1 MRTVIGRQTQS
12 PVSGSEEAQSRG
24 TPIHVQDRGSYF
36 FSLGLILLWM
46 MLMICVNSLQK
57 GNVQTWLPKALSM
70 SYFLVFFLTIFLNW
84 SIINLKCCV
93 SCGYVAKRFSY
104 THLHIHILLFS
115 LLNHVPFF
123 ATPWPVAHQAPLSVA
138 FPREEYWSGLPFP
151 SPGDLPGSGIKPTSS
166 VLQVDFFYHCATR
179 EAHIYTYN
187 IYVYI
192 YSFSLLVITRYW
204 I

>member
-1 MRTVIGRQTQS
+1 MNDANDLCWFTAEGKCTNLAPQSTV
-12 PVSGSEEAQSRG
+12 
-24 TPIHVQDRGSYF
+24 
-36 FSLGLILLWM
+36 
-46 MLMICVNSLQK
+46 
-57 GNVQTWLPKALSM
+57 NVIFPG
-70 SYFLVFFLTIFLNW
+70 FFLNHFLNW

-104 THLHIHILLFS
+104 IHLHIHILLFS

-151 SPGDLPGSGIKPTSS
+151 SPGDLPGSGIKPISP
-166 VLQVDFFYHCATR
+166 VLQVDFFYHCAAR

-192 YSFSLLVITRYW
+192 ILFHYWLLQDIEYSPLCYPVGLCWLSVLYIIVCIC
-204 I
+204 